1 VPSICGQVRAR
12 SIVGRG
18 RQANH
23 QELSSLSY
31 AGINDRGGG
40 IVEDK
45 NSMKQPVF
53 CRFRVK
59 IQSQ

>member
-40 IVEDK
+40 
-45 NSMKQPVF
+45 NSRGQEF
-53 CRFRVK
+53 NEATG
-59 IQSQ
+59 ILSI